1 MFKVIVHCDGCMYE
15 ERRKTYEGAIEL
27 FKSLDGIAA
36 KLRADAVI
44 GEFYIELI
52 KEG

>member
-1 MFKVIVHCDGCMYE
+1 MFKVIVHYDGLKYE
-15 ERRKTYEGAIEL
+15 ERRKSYEKAFEL
-27 FKSLDGIAA
+27 FKSLDKIAA
-36 KLRADAVI
+36 SLRANAVI